1 MMWKRKALRGV
12 SLALGILTVAW
23 LTFPIV
29 IVAQEVPECT
39 IWVQPGESIQKAIDQ
54 APEGAVICLS
64 PGTYEENLVI
74 EKSLTLRGEGENPDE
89 VRITGAMEDHPVIQ
103 IESEREIEVE
113 IENLAISDAKG
124 RSADGIKV
132 AGKVRVLIKNVYISD
147 NWWYGLS
154 VGGEARL
161 TLIDSS
167 VSQNHISGLLVDGT
181 GQVEVRDSRF
191 ADNKAFGVIV
201 MSGDAQIKGTNNAFH
216 GNGADLGGFASASL
230 RAPLALQTDRD
241 QLSVPEDV
249 ASLQE
254 AIDAIAPGGTITI
267 SAGTFTEGVTIWK
280 PVMIQ
285 GAGPKETVLTAL
297 PERHVVISILAEAE
311 QVTLTGLTV
320 AESDGQGLAIYGQD
334 VALRNVRVIDNDR
347 WGLWAGGTATVSLQG
362 STVSSNW
369 VGVLIESSA
378 RVDMTGCTVDGNRTG
393 LAAGGSALVVLQD
406 STISANEDGLWVGS
420 SAQLSLQNCTVSGN
434 GGDGLTVAGSAQVTL
449 TGSTVSHNW
458 SDGLEVSGSAQ
469 VTIIDSVISSN
480 WWNGLDVCGS
490 PNVTLTE
497 CAISDNGYS
506 GLAVRESAEMTVG
519 NSTISGNE
527 YGFEIDDSAVV
538 TIVDSTICDS
548 LYDGIIVN
556 RAAELSLVGSTISNN
571 EYEGL
576 EVWGTATVT
585 VQDCHFL
592 NNEGFGIVVRSGA
605 VQISGTNNVFRGNGA
620 DLGGFAPASLRAPVV
635 PQSDRDQL
643 AVPEDYPRLQE
654 AIDAIVPGGTI
665 TVSAGTFVEGV
676 TIWKSVMIKG
686 AGPDKTILKGLP
698 DGKVIVLVL
707 AEVERVHLQD
717 LKIAGSERDGLV
729 VYGSDVTLQN
739 VKVCD
744 NRWDGL
750 EVWGGAE
757 VTVRDCTMSGN
768 ADGIDVRN
776 SATLILENCTITD
789 NRNNGLFVFD
799 SAVVA
804 LANATISG
812 SAYGLA
818 VGGSAQVV
826 AQSMTISDS
835 GFDGVR
841 ADDSAQLS
849 LINCTI
855 SNNGSEGVDV
865 SDEARVT
872 VKECS
877 VFDNGSD
884 GLGVSGSSQVNVK
897 SSLISDNAGNGI
909 NCKEEAVVHIQDSHI
924 LRNAGYG
931 VSAHLPDCVEDY
943 YSSSLK
949 FAGEVSGSG
958 NTIPGPDEPDG
969 NQKSAV
975 CPDSL
980 SFLQEGAARSEGD
993 QVTTSQAAEA
1003 NLADLVTGNTAFAFN
1018 LYQNLSQEGGNLF
1031 FSPYSISLALAMT
1044 YAGARSTTE
1053 EQMAETLHFT
1063 KLGQDRLHP
1072 AFNALAL
1079 ELASRGG
1086 VPSLAK
1092 ETEKGK
1098 RFQLNIANALWG
1110 QDGYGF
1116 LPDFTALLETRYSAG
1131 LRLADFISAPE
1142 DARRD
1147 INDWVYRKTSEKID
1161 NLLPTGSITPLTRLV
1176 LANAIYF
1183 NASWLSPFEK
1193 EATQSGSFHLL
1204 NGDQVTVPMMKQEHG
1219 FRYAKG
1225 DDYQAIELPYFG
1237 EQVSM
1242 LILLPAASSF
1252 EKFDRSLDAK
1262 ELALIIEGLKFETVD
1277 LTMPKFR
1284 LTSEFSLADTLA
1296 QLGMPDAFTGA
1307 ADFSGM
1313 DGTRDLFIGHV
1324 AHKAFVSIDEA
1335 GTEATA
1341 ATAVVV
1347 DWRGVSPSP
1356 IPVIID
1362 RPFIFL
1368 IRDIE
1373 TGTIL
1378 FIGRVMDPS

>member
-1 MMWKRKALRGV
+1 MIWNRKMLRGV
-12 SLALGILTVAW
+12 SLALGIIAIAW
-23 LTFPIV
+23 LTSPSL

-39 IWVQPGESIQKAIDQ
+39 IRVQLGESIQEAIDQ
-54 APEGAVICLS
+54 APEGTVICLG

-74 EKSLTLRGEGENPDE
+74 GKNLTLRGEGEKPDE
-89 VRITGAMEDHPVIQ
+89 VRIIGALEDQPVIQ
-103 IESEREIEVE
+103 VENEQEIEVK
-113 IENLAISDAKG
+113 IENLAVSKAKG
-124 RSADGIKV
+124 NSGDGIKV
-132 AGKVRVLIKNVYISD
+132 AGRVRVLIEKVYVSD

-167 VSQNHISGLLVDGT
+167 VSRNHVSGLLVEGT
-181 GQVEVRDSRF
+181 AQVEVRDSRF

-201 MSGDAQIKGTNNAFH
+201 MSGDAQIRGTNNVFH
-216 GNGADLGGFASASL
+216 DNGADLGGFASASL
-230 RAPLALQTDRD
+230 RAPLVLQTDRD
-241 QLSVPEDV
+241 QLSVPEDLV
-249 ASLQE
+249 SLQE

-280 PVMIQ
+280 PVVIQ
-285 GAGPKETVLTAL
+285 GAGPQETVLTAL

-320 AESDGQGLAIYGQD
+320 AESDGQGLAIYGHHVAIRD
-334 VALRNVRVIDNDR
+334 VQVIDNDR
-347 WGLWAGGTATVSLQG
+347 WGLWAGGTATVSLQD
-362 STVSSNW
+362 SAVSSNW

-378 RVDMTGCTVDGNRTG
+378 RVDITGCTVDGNKTG

-406 STISANEDGLWVGS
+406 STISENEDGLWMGS
-420 SAQLSLQNCTVSGN
+420 SARLSLQNCTVSGN

-469 VTIIDSVISSN
+469 VTIIDSVISGN

-497 CAISDNGYS
+497 CAISDNGYY
-506 GLAVRESAEMTVG
+506 GLAVRESAEMTVR

-538 TIVDSTICDS
+538 TIVNSTICDS

-576 EVWGTATVT
+576 EVWGTAIVA
-585 VQDCHFL
+585 VRDCHFL

-605 VQISGTNNVFRGNGA
+605 VQISGTNNVFRGNGT
-620 DLGGFAPASLRAPVV
+620 DLGGFAPAGLRAPVV

-717 LKIAGSERDGLV
+717 LKITGSERDGLV
-729 VYGSDVTLQN
+729 VYGRKVTIQN
-739 VKVCD
+739 VEVCD

-776 SATLILENCTITD
+776 SATLILGNCTISD

-799 SAVVA
+799 SAVVT
-804 LANATISG
+804 LIDATISG

-818 VGGSAQVV
+818 AGGSAQVV
-826 AQSMTISDS
+826 VQALTISDS

-841 ADDSAQLS
+841 AYDTVQLS
-849 LINCTI
+849 LIDCAI
-855 SNNGSEGVDV
+855 SNNGSEGIDV
-865 SDEARVT
+865 SDSALVT
-872 VKECS
+872 VKDCS

-884 GLGVSGSSQVNVK
+884 GLGVSGSSQVNVETC
-897 SSLISDNAGNGI
+897 LISDNGGSGMKV
-909 NCKEEAVVHIQDSHI
+909 KEDAVVHIQDSRI

-931 VSAHLPDCVEDY
+931 VSVYLPDCVEDFY
-943 YSSSLK
+943 W
-949 FAGEVSGSG
+949 FEVEFTGEVTGSG

-969 NQKSAV
+969 NQKGAV

-980 SFLQEGAARSEGD
+980 SFLQEGAARSEE
-993 QVTTSQAAEA
+993 QRITIPQAAT
-1003 NLADLVTGNTAFAFN
+1003 ADLGKLVTGNTAFAFN
-1018 LYQNLSQEGGNLF
+1018 LYQKLPQEGGNLF

-1044 YAGARSTTE
+1044 SAGARSTTE

-1063 KLGQDRLHP
+1063 TLGQDRLHP
-1072 AFNALAL
+1072 AFNALDL
-1079 ELASRGG
+1079 ELASRGED
-1086 VPSLAK
+1086 PALKK
-1092 ETEKGK
+1092 ED
-1098 RFQLNIANALWG
+1098 RFQLHIANALWG

-1116 LPDFTALLETRYSAG
+1116 LPAFLDLLAENYGAELTQ
-1131 LRLADFISAPE
+1131 LDFIRQPE
-1142 DARRD
+1142 AARLT
-1147 INDWVYRKTSEKID
+1147 INDWVSDETDEKIKD
-1161 NLLPTGSITPLTRLV
+1161 LLPQGSIAPDTMLV
-1176 LANAIYF
+1176 LTNAIYF
-1183 NASWLSPFEK
+1183 KGTWEYRFDKDSTIENGIFTLLD
-1193 EATQSGSFHLL
+1193 GS
-1204 NGDQVTVPMMKQEHG
+1204 QVAVPMMRQTAHYGYAEGKG
-1219 FRYAKG
+1219 FKAV
-1225 DDYQAIELPYFG
+1225 ELPYVG
-1237 EQVSM
+1237 DKLSM
-1242 LILLPAASSF
+1242 VILLPAADGFEEFSS
-1252 EKFDRSLDAK
+1252 ELDVKQVAAVLQDITTDK
-1262 ELALIIEGLKFETVD
+1262 LVR
-1277 LTMPKFR
+1277 LTMPRFKYVSGFR
-1284 LTSEFSLADTLA
+1284 LAETLGS
-1296 QLGMPDAFTGA
+1296 LGMADAFTGA

-1313 DGTRDLFIGHV
+1313 DGSHSLFIDEV
-1324 AHKAFVSIDEA
+1324 FHKAFISVDEN
-1335 GTEATA
+1335 GTEAA
-1341 ATAVVV
+1341 AGTAVTMRKSADCTVV
-1347 DWRGVSPSP
+1347 ADH
-1356 IPVIID
+1356 
-1362 RPFIFL
+1362 PFIFL

-1373 TGTIL
+1373 TGAIL
-1378 FIGRVMDPS
+1378 FMGRVMDPSES